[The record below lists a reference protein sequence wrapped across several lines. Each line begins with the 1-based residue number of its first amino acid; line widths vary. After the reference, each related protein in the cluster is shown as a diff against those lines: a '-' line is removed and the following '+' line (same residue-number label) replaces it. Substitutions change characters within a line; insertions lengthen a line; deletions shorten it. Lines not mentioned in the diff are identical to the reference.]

1 MLILSEK
8 QYFEKWVEEN
18 DLGDDIA
25 LAVSDSNYSKVEI
38 GLK

>member
-8 QYFEKWVEEN
+8 QYLEKWVEKN
-18 DLGDDIA
+18 DLNDNVA